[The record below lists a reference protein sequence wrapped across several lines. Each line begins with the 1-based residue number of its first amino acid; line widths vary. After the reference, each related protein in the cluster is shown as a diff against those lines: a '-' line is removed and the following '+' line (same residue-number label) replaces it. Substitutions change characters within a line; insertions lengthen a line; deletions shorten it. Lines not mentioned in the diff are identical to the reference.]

1 MQSRAKL
8 SFKQD
13 SNETRVLHHWW
24 TELQD
29 RRADRAALRRA
40 KTTLEVVLQPAFV
53 DLLQRIEETAG
64 KIDSDYQIR
73 QLALIA
79 GVLSDI
85 KGERDTPI
93 AQSMA
98 QPRSASTGPRVSP
111 QRFRRLLASQDPEE
125 VLTAFRRILRLLDNS
140 ADIADLARRLYWWN
154 DRDDKNRRNMALE
167 YYRQA
172 SSLAQ
177 T

>member
-1 MQSRAKL
+1 MQSWARL
-8 SFKQD
+8 SFKQ
-13 SNETRVLHHWW
+13 SSSETRVLRDWW

-53 DLLQRIEETAG
+53 ELLRRIEDVTG
-64 KIDSDYQIR
+64 RIDSDRQIR

-79 GVLSDI
+79 GILSDI
-85 KGERDTPI
+85 RDERDTPV

-98 QPRSASTGPRVSP
+98 QARSAATGPRVSP

-125 VLTAFRRILRLLDNS
+125 ILTTFKRVIRLLDNS
-140 ADIADLARRLYWWN
+140 VNIADLARRLYWWN

-177 T
+177 A